1 MSNEYKDWMVD
12 RLADVEW
19 SLAEAIIALQAYVD
33 TETEDCKVLMSGKI
47 AKDAIINIDNRID
60 LTTIFENWNHE
71 KHK

>member
-19 SLAEAIIALQAYVD
+19 SLAEAIIALQAYAD
-33 TETEDCKVLMSGKI
+33 TETEDYKVLIPGKI
-47 AKDAIINIDNRID
+47 AKEAISNIDNRID

-71 KHK
+71 KYK